1 MLLISYLLTDDP
13 QAFDNAPVGLQV
25 MGRSQEEEAII
36 AMAEIIDNAL
46 KTKRQQS
53 TQ

>member
-1 MLLISYLLTDDP
+1 LI
-13 QAFDNAPVGLQV
+13 FENAPVGLQV

-36 AMAEIIDNAL
+36 AMTEIIDNAL
-46 KTKRQQS
+46 KIERQQS